1 METFIPC
8 HEYVMW
14 CEAGSKMPASGILF
28 NVAVVNHMSHENMRD
43 SMIFI
48 QKSEK

>member
-28 NVAVVNHMSHENMRD
+28 NVAVVTVIIALVYFFKN
-43 SMIFI
+43 F
-48 QKSEK
+48 SERA